1 MLAYNSLSS
10 VRIGPD
16 MPSLIRL
23 LTILGILA
31 GLALA
36 GIWSLA
42 NLIQPETREITITI
56 PPDRIGK

>member
-1 MLAYNSLSS
+1 
-10 VRIGPD
+10 

-23 LTILGILA
+23 LTVIGILS
-31 GLALA
+31 GLVFA

-56 PPDRIGK
+56 PSDRIGK